1 MLAPLC
7 VWKGCVIAEPAGGR
21 HLVSGERESGSERE
35 REEVAE
41 VIRRVIALIEES
53 RSIPR
58 AFNSLSSS
66 CFLKIDCLCSL
77 LSLLN
82 CSYGNPLWG
91 NTILVY

>member
-1 MLAPLC
+1 MAPLC
-7 VWKGCVIAEPAGGR
+7 VWKGCVIAEPAGGK
-21 HLVSGERESGSERE
+21 HLVSGGRE

-53 RSIPR
+53 GSIPR

-66 CFLKIDCLCSL
+66 CFLKIDRLCSL
-77 LSLLN
+77 LNLLN
-82 CSYGNPLWG
+82 CSYGNTLWG